1 MEIKRAGEIMIPL
14 EEYPHI
20 PYWFTLRQ
28 AAGELDQLEIGTDR
42 SKYQPR
48 VVLVFDEDQQL
59 VGMLRR
65 QDILRGLATE
75 SLVAKILGY
84 RRRILSEEA
93 STDQMERSS
102 VKLLKS
108 MREGASRPVSDV
120 MLPIKAPV
128 HYEDSV
134 VKAIY
139 EMIDQK
145 VILLAV
151 LKEEKVV
158 GVVEIVELF
167 HEVARMVAD

>member
-20 PYWFTLRQ
+20 PYWYTLRQ
-28 AAGELDQLEIGTDR
+28 AAEEMDKLEIDTKR
-42 SKYQPR
+42 SKYHPR
-48 VVLVFDEDQQL
+48 VVLVFDADRQL

-84 RRRILSEEA
+84 RRKILSGETSA
-93 STDQMERSS
+93 DQMERSS
-102 VKLLKS
+102 QKLLKS
-108 MREGASRPVSDV
+108 MREGAERPVSDV

-139 EMIDQK
+139 EMIDQN

-158 GVVEIVELF
+158 GVVEILELF
-167 HEVARMVAD
+167 HEVTRMIAD